1 MSYDA
6 TSMLKSLLG
15 TSRERRRVA
24 CLAVGVAIAI
34 SAMPGFAHAHDG
46 EIHNPLERGFWV
58 GLEVISEI
66 SLASDSGSRFTPD
79 SHFLSQLTID
89 EPHATTGVADAV
101 SMLET
106 LSPVDP
112 TSQAEAILA
121 ELELAR
127 LLNDGSWLAAS
138 GSEQGADGRVRGRL
152 LVTAA
157 KAQADFAMINLRD
170 EDGSFTSAI
179 PPLSSDDGDFTAP
192 LANQQ
197 MLGALSQLTYM
208 TDPDGPF
215 GDVYGDARFTPWFR
229 EGADTAF
236 TNLPAPGAGTSA
248 EDAAAIDALVW
259 YLMILDETDRQ
270 IAASDLRERADLIL
284 SRLTDRQSGST
295 ATANAIEALS
305 LAALALD
312 EPQYEASAGDLIG
325 DLVSDIEQ
333 PDATWTIRE
342 FAAVIAAL
350 NAYSVVADGAH
361 VLLETL
367 IRDAV
372 LSSGLVIALGD
383 PQEVVIGLGLNGDQ
397 LPIESPITAAVGP
410 PSVAAYA
417 DLEEGVWI
425 AASEAADPAAS
436 MYLARVLL
444 VAGSPS
450 QSIVSPSVA
459 VAEETEES
467 TSSEAGVVIEIEAT
481 DFAFSPPSFEIPTG
495 ATVTLKLTNSGVVPH
510 NIDLPELSIVVEA
523 EAGETQEITFTAP
536 TEAATTEFLC
546 NLPGHKESGM
556 TGAVVVT
563 VAEAASTSTDPS
575 SDSAVASSSLI
586 PPESFGDS
594 EDGFSLGGL
603 TIPFMGF
610 LTLLLVGSVWALW
623 RLTLALDDEP
633 TSSATTTADRSSP

>member
-1 MSYDA
+1 
-6 TSMLKSLLG
+6 
-15 TSRERRRVA
+15 VA
-24 CLAVGVAIAI
+24 CLALGVAIAI
-34 SAMPGFAHAHDG
+34 SAMPGFAVAHDG
-46 EIHNPLERGFWV
+46 DTGDPLERGFWV

-66 SLASDSGSRFTPD
+66 SLASDAGDRFTPD
-79 SHFLSQLTID
+79 GQFLSQLTID
-89 EPHATTGVADAV
+89 EPHATIGVADAV

-106 LSPVDP
+106 FSPVDP
-112 TSQAEAILA
+112 TNQAEAILA

-157 KAQADFAMINLRD
+157 KAQADFAMTNLRD
-170 EDGSFTSAI
+170 EDGSFTSAT
-179 PPLSSDDGDFTAP
+179 PRPSSGDGDSTAL

-197 MLGALSQLTYM
+197 MLGALSQLAYM

-229 EGADTAF
+229 EGAEAAF
-236 TNLPAPGAGTSA
+236 ANLSAPGAGTIA
-248 EDAAAIDALVW
+248 EDAAAIGALAW
-259 YLMILDETDRQ
+259 YLEILDETDRQ
-270 IAASDLRERADLIL
+270 VAASDLRERADLIL

-305 LAALALD
+305 LAAFALD
-312 EPQYEASAGDLIG
+312 EPQYGASAGDLIG
-325 DLVSDIEQ
+325 DLITDIEQ

-342 FAAVIAAL
+342 VAAVIAAL
-350 NAYSVVADGAH
+350 NSFTVVADGAH
-361 VLLETL
+361 VVLETL

-383 PQEVVIGLGLNGDQ
+383 PQEVAIGLGLNGDQ
-397 LPIESPITAAVGP
+397 LPIESPIAAAVGP
-410 PSVAAYA
+410 PSLAAYA
-417 DLEEGVWI
+417 DLEEGVWT
-425 AASEAADPAAS
+425 ATSEAADPAAS

-450 QSIVSPSVA
+450 QNSVSPSVS
-459 VAEETEES
+459 EETEES
-467 TSSEAGVVIEIEAT
+467 TPSGAGVVIEIEAT

-510 NIDLPELSIVVEA
+510 NIDLPELGIVVEA
-523 EAGETQEITFTAP
+523 EAGETQEITFSAP

-546 NLPGHKESGM
+546 NLPGHRESGM

-563 VAEAASTSTDPS
+563 LAEAASTSTDLSSDAAVAPS
-575 SDSAVASSSLI
+575 SPI

-594 EDGFSLGGL
+594 EAGFSLGGL

-610 LTLLLVGSVWALW
+610 LTLLLVGSTWALW
-623 RLTLALDDEP
+623 RLTVALDDEP
-633 TSSATTTADRSSP
+633 SSSATVTTNRSSP

>member
-1 MSYDA
+1 
-6 TSMLKSLLG
+6 MLKSLLG
-15 TSRERRRVA
+15 TSRDRHRVA

-66 SLASDSGSRFTPD
+66 SLASDTGDRFTPD
-79 SHFLSQLTID
+79 SQFLSQLTID

-101 SMLET
+101 SMLEAF
-106 LSPVDP
+106 SPVDAIN
-112 TSQAEAILA
+112 QAEAILA

-127 LLNDGSWLAAS
+127 LLNNGSWLAAS

-170 EDGSFTSAI
+170 EDGSFTSAT
-179 PPLSSDDGDFTAP
+179 PPPSSGGGHSTAL

-215 GDVYGDARFTPWFR
+215 GEVYGDARFTPWFR
-229 EGADTAF
+229 EGADAAF
-236 TNLPAPGAGTSA
+236 ANLPAPGTGTIA
-248 EDAAAIDALVW
+248 EDAAAIGALVW
-259 YLMILDETDRQ
+259 YLEILDETDRQ
-270 IAASDLRERADLIL
+270 DAASDLRERADSIL
-284 SRLTDRQSGST
+284 SRLGDRPSGST

-305 LAALALD
+305 SAAFALD

-325 DLVSDIEQ
+325 DLVTDIEQ
-333 PDATWTIRE
+333 PDTTWTIRE
-342 FAAVIAAL
+342 VAAVIGAL
-350 NAYSVVADGAH
+350 NSFTVVADGAH

-372 LSSGLVIALGD
+372 LTSGLVVALGD
-383 PQEVVIGLGLNGDQ
+383 PQEVAIDLGLNGDQ
-397 LPIESPITAAVGP
+397 LPIESPTATAVGSP
-410 PSVAAYA
+410 ALAAYA
-417 DLEEGVWI
+417 DFEDGVWTG
-425 AASEAADPAAS
+425 ASEAADPVAS

-444 VAGSPS
+444 VAGSPP
-450 QSIVSPSVA
+450 QDIVSPSVS
-459 VAEETEES
+459 VAEETEVS
-467 TSSEAGVVIEIEAT
+467 TSTETGIVIEIEAT

-510 NIDLPELSIVVEA
+510 NIDLPELGIVLEA
-523 EAGETQEITFTAP
+523 EAGETQEITFSAP
-536 TEAATTEFLC
+536 TETATTEFLC
-546 NLPGHKESGM
+546 NLPGHRESGM

-563 VAEAASTSTDPS
+563 LAEAPSTSTDSPS
-575 SDSAVASSSLI
+575 DAAVASSSLI

-594 EDGFSLGGL
+594 EARFNLGGL

-633 TSSATTTADRSSP
+633 APTATMTTNRKSA